1 MPLQRPEADEIVDL
15 ADSLGIHLTGA
26 EARIFTDRMKRQL
39 DSLEEFLELRIEE
52 ERPPLR
58 HLERDPGRRPT
69 APEDPLNAFIRK
81 CVVKGAERGPLAGRT
96 IGLKDHIAV
105 AGVPMSNGSYFLDGY
120 TPDFD
125 ATVVTRLLDAGAT
138 IVGKM
143 NMEDFSFGGPGVAG
157 VGDFGRPLNPHNPD
171 HVTGGSS
178 SGAAAAV
185 VAGYID
191 IALGGDQG
199 GSIRIP
205 AAWSGCVGLKA
216 THGLIPHSGVFGLEA
231 SVDYVGPMTRTIED
245 TATVLQCIAGRD
257 GFDPRQASVPAKLP
271 DYVGALGKEIAGVK
285 VGLLAEGFNLPG
297 GSSEVEDVVNR
308 AIGVLKSLGADLIP
322 VSVPLHKMAWL
333 AMGPIFVEG
342 ARAGFDSNF
351 SAAFGGAFMPSS
363 FMAAFGRSK
372 RSHSHELPLNFKLI
386 LLAGV
391 YAHERLS
398 GKLYAKSYAT
408 RPTITAQYRKA
419 FEEVDLLV
427 MPTCPITAPTYETPK
442 DHLDAIDLTMFGGG
456 RGFDIRLLGSNTS
469 AFNFTGHPAISIP
482 CGNVNGLPVG
492 LQLVA
497 PHFREDVLIRVAHAF
512 QRSVDWESF
521 FPENEQPAQ
530 SLKAARPMH
539 VV

>member
-1 MPLQRPEADEIVDL
+1 MPLQRPEADEVAEL
-15 ADSLGIHLTGA
+15 AGRLGIHLTAA
-26 EARIFTDRMKRQL
+26 EVRIFTNRMQNQV
-39 DSLEEFLELRIEE
+39 DTLEEFLELRVEE

-58 HLERDPGRRPT
+58 HLKRDPGRRPT
-69 APEDPLNAFIRK
+69 AAEDPLNAFIRK
-81 CVVKGAERGPLAGRT
+81 CEVKGAASGPLAGRT

-120 TPDFD
+120 MPDFD

-138 IVGKM
+138 IIGKM

-157 VGDFGRPLNPHNPD
+157 VGDFGRPLNPHDHD

-185 VAGYID
+185 VAGEID
-191 IALGGDQG
+191 IAVGGDQG

-231 SVDYVGPMTRTIED
+231 SVDYVGPMTRTGED
-245 TATVLQCIAGRD
+245 AATVLEVIAGRD
-257 GFDPRQASVPAKLP
+257 GFDPRQALLPQKLP
-271 DYVGALGKEIAGVK
+271 DYVGALGKDIAGVK
-285 VGLLAEGFNLPG
+285 IGLLTEGFGILGP
-297 GSSEVEDVVNR
+297 SEVENVVND
-308 AIGVLKSLGADLIP
+308 AVAVLGNLGAKVSP

-333 AMGPIFVEG
+333 AMAPIFVEG
-342 ARAGFDSNF
+342 ARAGFDTNF
-351 SAAFGGAFMPSS
+351 AGAFGGSFMPSS

-419 FEEVDLLV
+419 FEHVDLLV
-427 MPTCPITAPTYETPK
+427 MPTCPVTAPAYETPN
-442 DHLDAIDLTMFGGG
+442 DYADAIDLTMFGGG
-456 RGFDIRLLGSNTS
+456 RGFDVGSLGSNTC
-469 AFNFTGHPAISIP
+469 AFNFTGHPALSIP
-482 CGNVNGLPVG
+482 CGKVKGLPVG

-497 PHFREDVLIRVAHAF
+497 PHFKEDLLIRVAHAY
-512 QRSVDWESF
+512 QRAVDWESF
-521 FPENEQPAQ
+521 FPEQTPATQ
-530 SLKAARPMH
+530 SAKAARAMH
-539 VV
+539 TV